1 MCCFSPITPVGWLA
15 RLFPPRVHVA
25 DTSIFARARP
35 DGQQLLAYSMELSV
49 AGEVA
54 MLLPVP
60 IRPELGEAALE
71 FVSLADHPTFF
82 EALHAL
88 FVVEQT
94 AARKSGGVSLS
105 LPRQQLVV
113 HRVGA
118 FEASFVPSPHDF
130 GRLDPRFQL
139 PSRIWSELGDYRDHG
154 FAVFRLEPGRK
165 QRVHPMAFRF
175 ARRDPSRL
183 FFPTVHVHDGRVRP
197 TARFDHW
204 LYYQGREGRDERSF
218 FPPSRDYAGM
228 LEPGAAVFRRQL
240 RGRLPN
246 QDTWIEA

>member
-1 MCCFSPITPVGWLA
+1 MCCFSPITPIGWIA

-25 DTSIFARARP
+25 DTSIFARALP
-35 DGQQLLAYSMELSV
+35 GGQQLLAYSMELSV

-71 FVSLADHPTFF
+71 FVSLADHPAFF
-82 EALHAL
+82 DALLSL
-88 FVVEQT
+88 FVVMQP
-94 AARKSGGVSLS
+94 AARSKGGLSLS
-105 LPRQQLVV
+105 IPLPQLVV
-113 HRVGA
+113 HKVGA
-118 FEASFVPSPHDF
+118 FEASFVPSPRDF

-139 PSRIWSELGDYRDHG
+139 PSEIWSELGDYEDHG

-175 ARRDPSRL
+175 ASRDPSRL
-183 FFPTVHVHDGRVRP
+183 FFPTVHVHDGRVAK
-197 TARFDHW
+197 TAKFDHW
-204 LYYQGREGRDERSF
+204 LYYQGKEGRDQASY
-218 FPPSRDYAGM
+218 FPPRLDYAGM
-228 LEPGAAVFRRQL
+228 VEPGATVFRRQL
-240 RGRLPN
+240 LGRLPN